1 MVRHER
7 EEEVCLR
14 HVCRSRGKIPG
25 PLFLVIDEKER
36 LGRGSIRLIGVAA
49 SMPRLQREL
58 KKKTRT
64 KKETPKE
71 KAEKT
76 NNLGVKNN

>member
-1 MVRHER
+1 
-7 EEEVCLR
+7 
-14 HVCRSRGKIPG
+14 
-25 PLFLVIDEKER
+25 LVIDEKER